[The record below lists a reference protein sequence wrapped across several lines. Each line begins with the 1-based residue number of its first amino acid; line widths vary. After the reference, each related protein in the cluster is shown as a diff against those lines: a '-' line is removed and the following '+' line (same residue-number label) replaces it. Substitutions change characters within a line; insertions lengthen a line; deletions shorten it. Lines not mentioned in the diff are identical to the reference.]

1 MPEIDAR
8 LREDVHQLG
17 ELLGDTIREQYGP
30 RFLDKIELIR
40 KGAKAAR
47 RGSAEGAQQLTAT
60 LDGLEEDEL
69 LPVARAFN
77 QFLNLA
83 NIAEQYHRIR
93 RRRPNEPE
101 PFENLVL
108 EELLGRL
115 KDAGHAP
122 GQLARQ
128 LAGLEIEL
136 VLTAHP
142 TEVARRTLIQKYD
155 AITAQLAAKDHADLL
170 PEERSRIQQRLQ
182 RLVAEAWH
190 TDEIRKVRPTPVDEA
205 KWGFAVIEHSLWQ
218 ALPNVLRHVD
228 EVLLRSTGE
237 HLPLTAAPLRFA
249 SWMGGDRDG
258 NPNVTASVTREV
270 LLLARWM
277 AADLYLR
284 DIDRLAAELSMQQAS
299 PQLLARVGDSAE
311 PYRALLKQ
319 LRERLRVTRNWTHQ
333 ALGGGGAGAGG
344 GGGGPPPPGGGR
356 GRGAARRGGGGAFRP
371 APSRAGPTLWGGG
384 GGGPPMGPPPP
395 GAGAGPPTEGVL
407 EHNHDLVEPLQL
419 CHESLHACGM
429 GVIADGALLDCL
441 RRAATFGLFLVRLD
455 VRQDSA
461 RHAAALSEITEY
473 LELGS
478 YDEWDEKTRLE
489 FLLEELNSRRPLL
502 PAHYQPSAE
511 TAEVLAT
518 CRAIAAAPPASL
530 GSYVISMAGQP
541 SDVLAVQLLLKE
553 SGVDWPMRVVPLFE
567 TLDDL
572 DNAGPC
578 MERLLTLPG
587 YRSRLSGVQEV
598 MIGYSDSAKDAGTLT
613 AAWAQYR
620 AQEKLVE
627 ICRQHEVELL
637 LFHGRGGTVGRGGG
651 PAHAAILSQ
660 PPGSVAGR
668 FRVTEQGEMIRFKF
682 GLPDIAEQNLN
693 LYLAAVLEATLM
705 PPPAPE
711 PAWRAQ
717 MDRLAKDALLAY
729 RRVVRD
735 DPQFVEYFRL
745 ATPEQELGRLPLG
758 SRPAK
763 RREGGVES
771 LRAIPWIFAW
781 TQTRLMLPAWL
792 GWETALL
799 NAIER
804 GEGALLGQMR
814 ERWPF
819 FTTRI
824 DMLEMVLAKA
834 DADIAR
840 LYDERLVPLELR
852 PLGRRLRDLLSQAVR
867 VVLGLTGQ
875 SLLLAHASETRESIS
890 VRNSYLDPLHLLQA
904 ELLARSRRCRGDAC
918 GGLEQALLV
927 TVAGVAAGLRNTG

>member
-1 MPEIDAR
+1 MSEIDAR

-17 ELLGDTIREQYGP
+17 ELLGQTIRQQYGAE
-30 RFLDKIELIR
+30 FLDKIERIR
-40 KGAKAAR
+40 QGAKGAR
-47 RGSAEGAQQLTAT
+47 RGSAEGARQLAAT
-60 LDGLEEDEL
+60 LDGLGEDEL

-93 RRRPNEPE
+93 RRQPSEPE
-101 PFENLVL
+101 AFELRAL
-108 EELLGRL
+108 GDLLGRL
-115 KDAGHAP
+115 RESHPDPAA
-122 GQLARQ
+122 LAAQ
-128 LAGLEIEL
+128 VAGLDIEL

-155 AITAQLAAKDHADLL
+155 ALDAQLAAKDHADLL
-170 PEERSRIQQRLQ
+170 PEERQQVTARLQ
-182 RLVAEAWH
+182 RLIAEAWH

-218 ALPNVLRHVD
+218 AVPAFLRHVD
-228 EVLLRSTGE
+228 QTLRTHTGQA
-237 HLPLTAAPLRFA
+237 LPLEAAPIRFA

-258 NPNVTASVTREV
+258 NPNVTAAVTREV

-284 DIDRLAAELSMQQAS
+284 DVDALAAELSMQQAS
-299 PQLLARVGDSAE
+299 DELRAEVGDVAE

-319 LRERLRVTRNWTHQ
+319 LRERLRATRSWAHR
-333 ALGGGGAGAGG
+333 ALHDQEE
-344 GGGGPPPPGGGR
+344 PPV
-356 GRGAARRGGGGAFRP
+356 
-371 APSRAGPTLWGGG
+371 
-384 GGGPPMGPPPP
+384 
-395 GAGAGPPTEGVL
+395 EVL
-407 EHNHDLVEPLQL
+407 LDNAELREPLAL
-419 CHESLHACGM
+419 CYRSLCECGM
-429 GVIADGALLDCL
+429 AVIADGPLQDTL
-441 RRAATFGLFLVRLD
+441 RRVATFGLFLTRLD
-455 VRQDSA
+455 LRQEST
-461 RHAAALSEITEY
+461 RHTQALSEITEW
-473 LELGS
+473 LGLGR
-478 YDEWDEKTRLE
+478 YAEWEEAVRQE
-489 FLLEELNSRRPLL
+489 FLLEELDNPRPLL
-502 PAHYQPSAE
+502 PPDAVLSAE

-518 CRAIAAAPPASL
+518 CRVAAEAPAASL

-553 SGVDWPMRVVPLFE
+553 AGLRRALRVVPLFE

-578 MERLLTLPG
+578 IDRLLDLDR
-587 YRSRLSGVQEV
+587 YRAGLNGPQEV
-598 MIGYSDSAKDAGTLT
+598 MIGYSDSAKDAGTLA

-620 AQEKLVE
+620 AQEALVE
-627 ICRQHEVELL
+627 ICARHSIELL

-668 FRVTEQGEMIRFKF
+668 FRTTEQGEMIRFKF
-682 GLPDIAEQNLN
+682 GLPGIAEQNLN
-693 LYLAAVLEATLM
+693 LYLAAVLEATLL

-711 PAWRAQ
+711 PAWRELMQ
-717 MDRLAKDALLAY
+717 RLAADGVAAY
-729 RRVVRD
+729 RAVVREH
-735 DPQFVEYFRL
+735 PQFVDYFRE

-763 RREGGVES
+763 RRQGGVES

-792 GWETALL
+792 GWESALF

-804 GEGALLGQMR
+804 GEGKLLEQMR
-814 ERWPF
+814 SQWPF
-819 FTTRI
+819 FRTRI

-834 DADIAR
+834 DGEIAQ
-840 LYDERLVPLELR
+840 LYDERLVASELR
-852 PLGRRLRDLLSQAVR
+852 PLGAHLRDLLSQAVR

-875 SLLLAHASETRESIS
+875 SRLLAQAPETRASIAI
-890 VRNSYLDPLHLLQA
+890 RNAYLDPLHLLQA
-904 ELLARSRRCRGDAC
+904 ELLARSRRCEGDAC

-927 TVAGVAAGLRNTG
+927 TVAGIAAGLRNTG